1 MITGFTFA
9 LIGIAALAAVIC
21 IVMGLIGKVPSDLT
35 VGAIVVVELLLIVQV
50 VIAIIAPFVGY
61 SPAGSLL
68 EFWTYLISAVLLPVG
83 GVVWAFVDRTKWSTV
98 IMGVVAMA
106 VAIMVWRM
114 EVIWTVGASVAGA

>member
-21 IVMGLIGKVPSDLT
+21 IAMWLIGKVPSDLT
-35 VGAIVVVELLLIVQV
+35 VGAIAVVELLLIVQV
-50 VIAIIAPFVGY
+50 VIAIIAPFAGNP
-61 SPAGSLL
+61 PAGSLL
-68 EFWTYLISAVLLPVG
+68 EFWTYLISAVLLPIG

>member
-21 IVMGLIGKVPSDLT
+21 IAMGLIGKVPSDLT
-35 VGAIVVVELLLIVQV
+35 VGAIAVVELLLIVQV
-50 VIAIIAPFVGY
+50 VIAIIAPFAGNP
-61 SPAGSLL
+61 PAGSLL
-68 EFWTYLISAVLLPVG
+68 EFWTYLISAVLLPIG